1 MRELNAQLRPLPIF
15 LEVVAEN
22 KAPEIQL
29 WEMLQSVSRKIAGI
43 RWKCW
48 SLALVSPWY
57 GARFVQAW
65 TMCDYVEEKKK
76 NPFAFSCQNPSKC
89 HVSIYASHTNRYTS
103 EDRKDN
109 ECSCAS

>member
-1 MRELNAQLRPLPIF
+1 
-15 LEVVAEN
+15 
-22 KAPEIQL
+22 
-29 WEMLQSVSRKIAGI
+29 
-43 RWKCW
+43 
-48 SLALVSPWY
+48 
-57 GARFVQAW
+57 
-65 TMCDYVEEKKK
+65 MCDYVEEKKK